1 MKIFTEQAITI
12 IKSVPFG
19 KVLTYGKVAALA
31 GNPKAARQIA
41 WLLSSSTKKYNL
53 PWHRIINAKGKI
65 VMSDSGK
72 LSEQKVL
79 LENEGV
85 EFINND
91 TIDLEKYIWEINS
104 FN

>member
-1 MKIFTEQAITI
+1 MKIFTEQAIEI

-19 KVLTYGKVAALA
+19 KVLTYGKVATLA
-31 GNPKAARQIA
+31 GNARAARQIG
-41 WLLSSSTKKYNL
+41 WLLNSSTKKYDL

-65 VMSDSGK
+65 MMPNTEK
-72 LSEQKVL
+72 FMEQKTL
-79 LENEGV
+79 LENEGI

-91 TIDLEKYIWEINS
+91 TIDLEKHIWNISS